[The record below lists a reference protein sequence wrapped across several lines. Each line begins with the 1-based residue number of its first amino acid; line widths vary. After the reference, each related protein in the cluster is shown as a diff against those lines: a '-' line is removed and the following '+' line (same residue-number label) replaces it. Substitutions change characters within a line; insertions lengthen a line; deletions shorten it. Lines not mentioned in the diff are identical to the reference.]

1 LDDLDLKDKFHR
13 EQERVVNARI
23 ESYRLEF
30 EKREEDKA
38 ASKKDQSADSITKQE
53 KAMMNRMAA
62 QLKNGEIG
70 HLSDR

>member
-1 LDDLDLKDKFHR
+1 M
-13 EQERVVNARI
+13 NARI

-53 KAMMNRMAA
+53 KAMMNRVAA